1 MTTTIP
7 LDAAWRVMHV
17 EPGLGLQPGCSAKPF
32 DSRWVPA
39 TVPGDV
45 HLDYLAA
52 GLIDDPYVGLNIDG
66 CRWMEDMDFW
76 YECEV
81 TPPAVGPAQRLMLD
95 FAGLDVFATVYL
107 NGAEIGRHANMFTP
121 LRIDVTEL
129 VLEGTNLLQVLLASP
144 VLPPGRDLATP
155 GVVGFG
161 NRVRL
166 HVRKVQ
172 SGYGWNALP
181 RLVSVGIWRPVS
193 WVVLERVEIADV
205 FVRTAGI
212 DGSGTAHLEVL
223 TTLRGDGAPGGL
235 VHGELEIAGRTLTWD
250 VRVDAGAVEHAVRVD
265 MPDARLWWPA
275 GHGEQPLHPWS
286 LRVSRDGAELD
297 RADGRYGIRTVDL
310 VQEPQDD
317 GGTSFRVDVNGKP
330 VFLKGMNWSPADAIP
345 ARVDDARY
353 DELLGACRDA
363 NINALRVWGGG
374 MYEHDHFY
382 DRCDELGILVTHDFM
397 FACGAYP
404 QDLAFLEAC
413 RAEAEIVVTR
423 LRRHPSLVL
432 WFGDNEND
440 QVAEKDLAQPDYR
453 FRSPLSKVVLA
464 EVVARLAPGTPYV
477 PTSPYSPVRDDQN
490 SPLEG
495 DSHVWGH
502 GFAYDSEFYTGQRPR
517 MITEIGYLAMPD
529 LAVIESW
536 LTADAPRWPIW
547 HPEYLVHGT
556 DTLRLDQDGRYRHL
570 WTNLRELGWE
580 EPIDLADLIEKS
592 QRSQAEA
599 SEFWIDF
606 YGSQPQCWGI
616 FLWNLAD
623 SWPEMSD
630 AYIAYPMHP
639 KPALDAVRRAY
650 GRLDR

>member
-1 MTTTIP
+1 
-7 LDAAWRVMHV
+7 MHC

-32 DSRWVPA
+32 NSRWVPA

-52 GLIDDPYVGLNIDG
+52 GLIDDPYLGVNVDH

-76 YECEV
+76 YECEI
-81 TPPAVGPAQRLMLD
+81 TAPAVGPAQRLMLD
-95 FAGLDVFATVYL
+95 FAGLDVFATIFL

-121 LRIDVTEL
+121 LRIDVTNL
-129 VLEGTNLLQVLLASP
+129 VVEGSNLLHVLLASP
-144 VLPPGRDLATP
+144 VLPPGRDLATS

-166 HVRKVQ
+166 QVRKMQ
-172 SGYGWNALP
+172 CGYGWNAMP
-181 RLVSVGIWRPVS
+181 RLISVGIWKPVS
-193 WVVLERVEIADV
+193 WVILERVEIADV
-205 FVRTAGI
+205 FVRTLHVNNSGL
-212 DGSGTAHLEVL
+212 DGAVSAELEVL
-223 TTLRGDGAPGGL
+223 TTLRGDGAPGAL
-235 VHGELEIAGRTLTWD
+235 VHNELEIAGQKLAWH
-250 VRVDAGAVEHAVRVD
+250 VRVDAGVVEHAERVVVS
-265 MPDARLWWPA
+265 DALLWWPA
-275 GHGEQPLHPWS
+275 GHGEQPLYQWA
-286 LRVSRDGAELD
+286 LRVSRDGVELD

-310 VQEPQDD
+310 VQEPDE

-345 ARVDDARY
+345 ARVNDARY
-353 DELLGACRDA
+353 HELLDACQGA

-374 MYEHDHFY
+374 VYEHDYFY
-382 DRCDELGILVTHDFM
+382 DHCDELGILVTHDFM

-404 QDLAFLEAC
+404 QDSAFLAEC
-413 RAEAEIVVTR
+413 RAEAEVVVIR

-453 FRSPLSKVVLA
+453 FHSPLSKVVLA
-464 EVVARLAPGTPYV
+464 EVVARFAPGTPYV

-502 GFAYDSEFYTGQRPR
+502 GNAYNSEFYTSLRPR

-529 LAVIESW
+529 LEVIEAW
-536 LTADAPRWPIW
+536 LTAGASRWPIW
-547 HPEYLVHGT
+547 HREYLVHGT
-556 DTLRLDQDGRYRHL
+556 DTMRLDQDGRYRHL
-570 WTNLRELGWE
+570 WANIRELGWE
-580 EPIDLADLIEKS
+580 EPADLIDLIKKS
-592 QRSQAEA
+592 QQSQTEA

-623 SWPEMSD
+623 CWPEMSD

-639 KPALDAVRRAY
+639 KPALEAVRRAY
-650 GRLDR
+650 ARLDR